1 MLCLVE
7 IRGALAQG
15 ANLKTDPARRGAR
28 LLYEGLK
35 SQYQMIAFSPEDAE
49 ITNWWLKKEYM
60 AEWSLIKP
68 WDRDVFAYYHEW
80 IEHEVGIFL
89 ASGWEIALYVDT
101 YGEAIERIQ
110 AKDVTTMQLHYPA
123 HGPGFY
129 DPEKPPRAW
138 ATLAGEPGG
147 TNGPG

>member
-15 ANLKTDPARRGAR
+15 ASLKTDPARRGAR

-68 WDRDVFAYYHEW
+68 WDREQLFST
-80 IEHEVGIFL
+80 IRQ
-89 ASGWEIALYVDT
+89 ASASKQSRD
-101 YGEAIERIQ
+101 EAS
-110 AKDVTTMQLHYPA
+110 K
-123 HGPGFY
+123 
-129 DPEKPPRAW
+129 
-138 ATLAGEPGG
+138 
-147 TNGPG
+147 N